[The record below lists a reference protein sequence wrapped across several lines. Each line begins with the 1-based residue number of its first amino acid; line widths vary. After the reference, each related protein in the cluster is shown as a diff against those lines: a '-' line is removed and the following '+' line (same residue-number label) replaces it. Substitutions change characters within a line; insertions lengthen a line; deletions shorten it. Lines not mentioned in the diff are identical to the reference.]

1 MRSSSIAVITI
12 ISFLIV
18 GCGSKTQDIK
28 IYNNNSTYS
37 SIEADCGNGE
47 ANQELQNL
55 IISRLQKKGINLGN
69 DLKID
74 CKSLIF
80 NEGNRLARWMLP
92 GLGSAKASANIKILD
107 KNMNDVATFN
117 VTANMGAGAFGGSAD
132 NALEYLANE
141 IVNQVIQ
148 NFNIKH

>member
-1 MRSSSIAVITI
+1 MRFSSITVIAI
-12 ISFLIV
+12 IGFLLA

-28 IYNNNSTYS
+28 IYNHNNTYS
-37 SIEADCGNGE
+37 SVEADCGNGE

-80 NEGNRLARWMLP
+80 NEGNRFARWIIP

-107 KNMNDVATFN
+107 KNMNSVATFN
-117 VTANMGAGAFGGSAD
+117 VSANMGAGAFGGSA
-132 NALEYLANE
+132 NSALEYLANE
-141 IVNQVIQ
+141 IIDQVIQ
-148 NFNIKH
+148 NFNIKY